1 MARKVV
7 AILFCAFLFS
17 TLAVAAA
24 EDQSYTSAPLAIEL
38 RQYMTMLIVGVVCI
52 AGGVILFFKTSH

>member
-1 MARKVV
+1 MAGKFV

-17 TLAVAAA
+17 TLALAAA
-24 EDQSYTSAPLAIEL
+24 ADQSYASVPFAIEL
-38 RQYMTMLIVGVVCI
+38 RQYMTMLIVGVVCV

>member
-17 TLAVAAA
+17 TLALAAA
-24 EDQSYTSAPLAIEL
+24 DESYASVPLTIEL

-52 AGGVILFFKTSH
+52 AGGVILFFKTAH